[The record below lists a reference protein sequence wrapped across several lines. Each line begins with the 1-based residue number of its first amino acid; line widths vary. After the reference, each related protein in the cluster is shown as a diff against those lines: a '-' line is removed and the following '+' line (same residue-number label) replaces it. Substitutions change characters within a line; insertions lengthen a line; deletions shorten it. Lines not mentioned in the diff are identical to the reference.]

1 MGTGLFHTT
10 ITGRR
15 DVARLRRDLSTLS
28 ASPVSACNAPLCQHT
43 WCCRVLVLMKRAAVA
58 ELKRTAAAEVKVE
71 EAKRAAAAAAEVE
84 DTDEQ
89 GYFERIST
97 FQGRNAEFVQ
107 TAASAVGAQ
116 ENGQP

>member
-1 MGTGLFHTT
+1 
-10 ITGRR
+10 
-15 DVARLRRDLSTLS
+15 
-28 ASPVSACNAPLCQHT
+28 
-43 WCCRVLVLMKRAAVA
+43 MKRAAVA

-116 ENGQP
+116 ENGHGPETLYFVSVYFMCPQHIIW

>member
-15 DVARLRRDLSTLS
+15 DVARLRRGLS
-28 ASPVSACNAPLCQHT
+28 ALTSRIPGVTPPSDT

-116 ENGQP
+116 ENVGPP

>member
-1 MGTGLFHTT
+1 M
-10 ITGRR
+10 
-15 DVARLRRDLSTLS
+15 
-28 ASPVSACNAPLCQHT
+28 
-43 WCCRVLVLMKRAAVA
+43 
-58 ELKRTAAAEVKVE
+58 E